1 MRNRRTISLDLRER
15 ILEAYDEGGATRD
28 QVANRFRVS
37 LGMVKKLLQQRR
49 HIGDIRSR
57 HHLAG
62 RKPLVLAGHRQEMER
77 LLKAKP
83 DMTLKELRQETG
95 LKCSLQAI
103 HVALAKME
111 MTLKKDSAG
120 QRTRPPRHRPCAPKV
135 AKTAGPL
142 GPGAV
147 GLPRRIG
154 CQDEHD
160 AALGS
165 GSPWATRPCQRPSRP
180 LAKHHDALFDP
191 PRW

>member
-28 QVANRFRVS
+28 EVANRFRVS

-49 HIGDIRSR
+49 HIGDISAR

-103 HVALAKME
+103 HVVLAKME
-111 MTLKKDSAG
+111 MTLKKRLCVPAN
-120 QRTRPPRHRPCAPKV
+120 
-135 AKTAGPL
+135 KTAPTSSVRAKG
-142 GPGAV
+142 GKNGRTAWTRH
-147 GLPRRIG
+147 GWSSSTNRAPRR
-154 CQDEHD
+154 
-160 AALGS
+160 
-165 GSPWATRPCQRPSRP
+165 T
-180 LAKHHDALFDP
+180 
-191 PRW
+191 

>member
-49 HIGDIRSR
+49 HSGDISNR

-62 RKPLVLAGHRQEMER
+62 RKPLVLAGHRLEMER

-83 DMTLKELRQETG
+83 DMTLKELREETG

-111 MTLKKDSAG
+111 MTLKKRLSA
-120 QRTRPPRHRPCAPKV
+120 PAN
-135 AKTAGPL
+135 KTAPTSS
-142 GPGAV
+142 
-147 GLPRRIG
+147 RR
-154 CQDEHD
+154 
-160 AALGS
+160 
-165 GSPWATRPCQRPSRP
+165 
-180 LAKHHDALFDP
+180 AKDGKNGRTAWIRRGWSSSTNRVP
-191 PRW
+191 KRI